1 MATPDTNV
9 RYIKGI
15 GETRAKALEKL
26 DIHTL
31 RDLIAYFPRRYEDRR
46 TIYSIAELPVGET
59 ACCRAM
65 IADTPTTQRISGG
78 RTVVKVRAVDET
90 GRLDI
95 TFFNQDYRA
104 RQLHKGESYVFCG
117 KVEGNL
123 LRRQMTNPILERE
136 GENHLTGRIVP
147 IYPLTAGINQP
158 LLQKAVRQG
167 LDECRDVLP
176 DILPDEVRLSHSLCY
191 SSYAYE
197 HIHFPTDFETL
208 QQAHRRLAFEEL
220 FVLTCA
226 LHLLRQRRTDVQ
238 GPQMSAIDLAPFFNA
253 LPFTLTDDQHKA
265 IADAVGDMLAQ
276 RPMNRLCQGDVGSG
290 KTMVAAACA
299 YFAAQNGWQ
308 SALMAPT
315 EVLARQHYKT
325 LAPLFERLGLTCA
338 LLTGSTRAAE
348 RKKLLAALEAGEIH
362 LLLGTHA
369 LLTEDVV
376 YHKLGLVITDEQH
389 RFGVTQRAALG
400 QKGEHPHMLVLSAT
414 PIPRTLALIMYG
426 DLDVSI
432 IRQLPPGR
440 KAVETFRV
448 KEKLRP
454 RLNGFIRKQVE
465 EGHQVFIICP
475 LVGEEDMLPDERKA
489 VTAYTKKLQSDV
501 FPDLRIAALHGKM
514 KPKEKETIMAAF
526 AAGETDILVSTTV
539 VEVGVDVP
547 NATLMV
553 VENAEFF
560 GLSQLHQLR
569 GRVGRGSAQSYC
581 VLISDTDNAETLERL
596 NAFKSTNDGF
606 EIAEQDLRLR
616 GPGDFFGARQHGLPE
631 LKLADLQCDVRA
643 LDEAQTAAKELLK
656 ADPELTDPRHEGL
669 SQRVHSLF
677 VTTAEGLN

>member
-1 MATPDTNV
+1 
-9 RYIKGI
+9 
-15 GETRAKALEKL
+15 
-26 DIHTL
+26 
-31 RDLIAYFPRRYEDRR
+31 
-46 TIYSIAELPVGET
+46 
-59 ACCRAM
+59 
-65 IADTPTTQRISGG
+65 
-78 RTVVKVRAVDET
+78 
-90 GRLDI
+90 
-95 TFFNQDYRA
+95 
-104 RQLHKGESYVFCG
+104 
-117 KVEGNL
+117 
-123 LRRQMTNPILERE
+123 
-136 GENHLTGRIVP
+136 
-147 IYPLTAGINQP
+147 
-158 LLQKAVRQG
+158 
-167 LDECRDVLP
+167 
-176 DILPDEVRLSHSLCY
+176 
-191 SSYAYE
+191 
-197 HIHFPTDFETL
+197 
-208 QQAHRRLAFEEL
+208 
-220 FVLTCA
+220 
-226 LHLLRQRRTDVQ
+226 
-238 GPQMSAIDLAPFFNA
+238 
-253 LPFTLTDDQHKA
+253 
-265 IADAVGDMLAQ
+265 
-276 RPMNRLCQGDVGSG
+276 
-290 KTMVAAACA
+290 
-299 YFAAQNGWQ
+299 
-308 SALMAPT
+308 
-315 EVLARQHYKT
+315 
-325 LAPLFERLGLTCA
+325 
-338 LLTGSTRAAE
+338 
-348 RKKLLAALEAGEIH
+348 
-362 LLLGTHA
+362 
-369 LLTEDVV
+369 
-376 YHKLGLVITDEQH
+376 
-389 RFGVTQRAALG
+389 
-400 QKGEHPHMLVLSAT
+400 MLVLSAT

-514 KPKEKETIMAAF
+514 KPKEKESIMAAF

-677 VTTAEGLN
+677 ATTAEGLN